1 MMHSESGNKLR
12 ILGSSFLSN
21 FFGTDGIRG
30 EVGKAPITA
39 DFLLKVG
46 WAVGSVLRESG
57 SASVIIGKDTRVS
70 GYLFES
76 ALEAGFLS
84 AGVNVGMLGPM
95 PSPAIAYLTQAFG
108 ATAGVVIS
116 ASHNPYHD
124 NGVKFFSSKGVKLSD
139 DIQAAI
145 EKKISMPMV
154 SVDSASIG
162 KAKRY
167 GQALGRYIEFC
178 KSTFDKS
185 CDLSNLKIVID
196 CANGATYHIAE
207 DVFTELGASVTIIN
221 NSPDGYNIN
230 HECGAT
236 DTLHLQREVIENS
249 ADLGIAFDGDG
260 DRLIMVDHKGEK
272 VDGDELVF
280 IIANAWKKSGELK
293 SNTVVGTKMTNLG
306 IRNALSDNGVGFIEA
321 DVGDRHVMDQLIKN
335 KAILGGEGSGHI
347 ICLNKST
354 SGDAIIAALQ
364 VLEIIAKS
372 GQSLFDLKSRMTKYP
387 QVLINIK
394 TQKKINLSDSKLIE
408 VIRSVES
415 KLTDTGRVLV
425 RESGTESLVRVMV
438 ECAEYDLAEESAK
451 HISKTIQSM

>member
-1 MMHSESGNKLR
+1 
-12 ILGSSFLSN
+12 LSN

-116 ASHNPYHD
+116 ASHNPYQD
-124 NGVKFFSSKGVKLSD
+124 NGVKFFSSKGVKLSN
-139 DIQAAI
+139 DIQKAI

-154 SVDSASIG
+154 SVDSAAIG

-167 GQALGRYIEFC
+167 EQALGRYIEFC

-185 CDLSNLKIVID
+185 TDLSHLKVVID

-207 DVFTELGASVTIIN
+207 DVFTELGASVTMIN

-230 HECGAT
+230 RECGAT
-236 DTLHLQREVIENS
+236 DTVHLQIEVVENG

-280 IIANAWKKSGELK
+280 IIAKAWKNRGELK
-293 SNTVVGTKMTNLG
+293 SNIVVGTKMTNLG
-306 IRNALSDNGVGFIEA
+306 VRNALSDNGVSFIEA
-321 DVGDRHVMDQLIKN
+321 DVGDRHVMDHLIKN

-347 ICLNKST
+347 ICLNKSM
-354 SGDAIIAALQ
+354 SGDGIIAALQ
-364 VLEIIAKS
+364 VLEIVAKS
-372 GQSLFDLKSRMTKYP
+372 GQSLFDLKSAMTKYP

-394 TQKKINLSDSKLIE
+394 TQNKIDLNDSKLVE
-408 VIRSVES
+408 VIETVES
-415 KLTDTGRVLV
+415 KLSATGRVLV
-425 RESGTESLVRVMV
+425 RKSGTEPLVRVMV
-438 ECAEYDLAEESAK
+438 ECSDGALATESAK
-451 HISKTIQSM
+451 QISAAIQSM

>member
-1 MMHSESGNKLR
+1 M
-12 ILGSSFLSN
+12 SN

-30 EVGKAPITA
+30 EVGKSPITA
-39 DFLLKVG
+39 DVLLKVG
-46 WAVGSVLRESG
+46 WAVGSVLKEQNEN
-57 SASVIIGKDTRVS
+57 ASVIIGKDTRVS

-116 ASHNPYHD
+116 ASHNPFQD

-139 DIQAAI
+139 DTQKAI
-145 EKKISMPMV
+145 EKKISMPMT

-167 GQALGRYIEFC
+167 EQAVGRYIEFC

-185 CDLSNLKIVID
+185 CDLSNLSIIID

-207 DVFTELGASVTIIN
+207 DVFTELGASVSMIN

-230 HECGAT
+230 RDCGAT
-236 DTLHLQREVIENS
+236 DTKHLQKVVLENN

-260 DRLIMVDHKGEK
+260 DRLIMVDHKGHQ

-280 IIANAWKKSGELK
+280 IIANAWKESGDLK
-293 SNTVVGTKMTNLG
+293 SKTVVGTKMTNLG
-306 IRNALSDNGVGFIEA
+306 IQSAFADAGISFIEA
-321 DVGDRHVMDQLIKN
+321 DVGDRHVMNQLIKH
-335 KAILGGEGSGHI
+335 KAVLGGEGSGHI

-354 SGDAIIAALQ
+354 SGDGIIAALQ
-364 VLEIIAKS
+364 VLEVMSKT
-372 GQSLFDLKSRMTKYP
+372 GKNLNDLKSRFTKYP
-387 QVLINIK
+387 QVLINVK
-394 TQKKINLSDSKLIE
+394 TKSKVNLQG
-408 VIRSVES
+408 ES
-415 KLTDTGRVLV
+415 KLTQAVNSIESKLSNTGRILI
-425 RESGTESLVRVMV
+425 RESGTEPLIRVMV
-438 ECAEYDLAEESAK
+438 ESANYKLAKDSAEELVE
-451 HISKTIQSM
+451 IIKTM

>member
-1 MMHSESGNKLR
+1 M
-12 ILGSSFLSN
+12 SN

-39 DFLLKVG
+39 DFILKVG

-108 ATAGVVIS
+108 ADAGVVIS
-116 ASHNPYHD
+116 ASHNQFQD
-124 NGVKFFSSKGVKLSD
+124 NGVKFFSSKGVKFGD
-139 DIQAAI
+139 DVQKAI
-145 EKKISMPMV
+145 EDKLSTPMV

-178 KSTFDKS
+178 KSTFDKN
-185 CDLSNLKIVID
+185 CDLSNLKIIID

-207 DVFTELGASVTIIN
+207 DVFSELGASVFMIN
-221 NSPDGYNIN
+221 NNPDGYNIN
-230 HECGAT
+230 RDCGAT
-236 DTLHLQREVIENS
+236 DTRHLQQEVKDQN
-249 ADLGIAFDGDG
+249 ADIGIAFDGDG
-260 DRLIMVDHKGEK
+260 DRLIMVDHKGEE
-272 VDGDELVF
+272 VDGDELVA
-280 IIANAWKKSGELK
+280 IIAASWKKAGYLK

-306 IRNALSDNGVGFIEA
+306 IRKALAELDINFIEA
-321 DVGDRHVMDQLIKN
+321 NVGDRYVMEKLIQN
-335 KAILGGEGSGHI
+335 EAILGGEGSGHI

-354 SGDAIIAALQ
+354 SGDGIIAALQ
-364 VLEIIAKS
+364 VLEVIAKS
-372 GQSLFDLKSRMTKYP
+372 GKSLNTLKNNMTKFP
-387 QVLINIK
+387 QILINIK
-394 TQKKINLSDSKLIE
+394 TNTQLDLNNNKVINKAIK
-408 VIRSVES
+408 SVEK
-415 KLTDTGRVLV
+415 KLSNSGRVLI
-425 RESGTESLVRVMV
+425 RKSGTEPLIRVMV
-438 ECAEYDLAEESAK
+438 ESDNLDLATESANYLAE
-451 HISKTIQSM
+451 IIKTK

>member
-1 MMHSESGNKLR
+1 M
-12 ILGSSFLSN
+12 SN

-30 EVGKAPITA
+30 EVGKSPITA
-39 DFLLKVG
+39 DVLLKVG
-46 WAVGSVLRESG
+46 WAVGSVLKEQNEN
-57 SASVIIGKDTRVS
+57 ASVIIGKDTRVS

-116 ASHNPYHD
+116 ASHNPFQD

-139 DIQAAI
+139 DTQKAI
-145 EKKISMPMV
+145 EKKISMPMT

-167 GQALGRYIEFC
+167 EQAVGRYIEFC

-185 CDLSNLKIVID
+185 CDLSNLNIIID

-207 DVFTELGASVTIIN
+207 DVFTELGAVTMIN

-230 HECGAT
+230 RDCGAT
-236 DTLHLQREVIENS
+236 DTKHLQKVVLEKN

-260 DRLIMVDHKGEK
+260 DRLIMVDHKGHQ

-280 IIANAWKKSGELK
+280 IIANAWKESGDLK
-293 SNTVVGTKMTNLG
+293 SKTVVGTKMTNLG
-306 IRNALSDNGVGFIEA
+306 IQSAFADAGISFIEA
-321 DVGDRHVMDQLIKN
+321 DVGDRHVMNQLIKH
-335 KAILGGEGSGHI
+335 KAVLGGEGSGHI

-354 SGDAIIAALQ
+354 SGDGIIAALQ
-364 VLEIIAKS
+364 VLEVMSKT
-372 GQSLFDLKSRMTKYP
+372 GKNLNDLKSRFTKYP

-394 TQKKINLSDSKLIE
+394 TKSKVNLQGESNLTQAVNSI
-408 VIRSVES
+408 ES
-415 KLTDTGRVLV
+415 KLSNTGRILI
-425 RESGTESLVRVMV
+425 RESGTEALIRVMV
-438 ECAEYDLAEESAK
+438 ESANYKLAKDSAEELAE
-451 HISKTIQSM
+451 IIKTM

>member
-1 MMHSESGNKLR
+1 M
-12 ILGSSFLSN
+12 SN

-139 DIQAAI
+139 DIQKAI
-145 EKKISMPMV
+145 EKKLSMPMV
-154 SVDSASIG
+154 SVDSATIG

-185 CDLSNLKIVID
+185 CELSNLKLVID
-196 CANGATYHIAE
+196 CANGATYNIAE
-207 DVFTELGASVTIIN
+207 DVFSELGASVTMIN

-230 HECGAT
+230 RECGAT
-236 DTLHLQREVIENS
+236 DTLHLQHEVIENN

-306 IRNALSDNGVGFIEA
+306 MRNALRENGMDFIEA
-321 DVGDRHVMDQLIKN
+321 DVGDRHVMDHIIKN

-354 SGDAIIAALQ
+354 SGDGIIAALQ
-364 VLEIIAKS
+364 VLEIVAKS
-372 GQSLFDLKSRMTKYP
+372 GKTLFELKSAMTKYP
-387 QVLINIK
+387 QVLVNIK
-394 TQKKINLSDSKLIE
+394 TQNKVNLKDSKLLE
-408 VIRSVES
+408 VIKTVQT
-415 KLTDTGRVLV
+415 KLSDNGRVLV

-438 ECAEYDLAEESAK
+438 ECSDNALANESATQ
-451 HISKTIQSM
+451 ISEVIQTM

>member
-1 MMHSESGNKLR
+1 MHE
-12 ILGSSFLSN
+12 

-57 SASVIIGKDTRVS
+57 NASVIIGKDTRVS

-116 ASHNPYHD
+116 ASHNHYQD

-139 DIQAAI
+139 KIQKAI
-145 EKKISMPMV
+145 EEKISSTMV

-167 GQALGRYIEFC
+167 GQAVGRYIEFC
-178 KSTFDKS
+178 KSTFDKN

-207 DVFTELGASVTIIN
+207 DVFTELGASVVMIN
-221 NSPDGYNIN
+221 NEPDGYNIN
-230 HECGAT
+230 RNCGAT
-236 DTLHLQREVIENS
+236 DTKHLQQEVLGQN

-280 IIANAWKKSGELK
+280 IIADAWKKNGHLK

-306 IRNALSDNGVGFIEA
+306 IRDAFSDLGINFIEA
-321 DVGDRHVMDQLIKN
+321 EVGDRHVMDQLIKN
-335 KAILGGEGSGHI
+335 NAVLGGEGSGHI

-354 SGDAIIAALQ
+354 SGDGIIAALQ
-364 VLEIIAKS
+364 VLEVLCKS
-372 GQSLFDLKSRMTKYP
+372 E
-387 QVLINIK
+387 QVTL
-394 TQKKINLSDSKLIE
+394 
-408 VIRSVES
+408 
-415 KLTDTGRVLV
+415 
-425 RESGTESLVRVMV
+425 
-438 ECAEYDLAEESAK
+438 
-451 HISKTIQSM
+451 